1 MRPGQLKRREFVT
14 LLGGAVAAWPLA
26 AHAQQPVIPV
36 IGFLGSESPAR
47 SAGLIQFFRQGLG
60 ALGFVEDRN
69 VAIEYR
75 WAEGRNDLMSA
86 LAADLVRREVSVIAA
101 PATTPGALAAKA
113 ATATIPVVI
122 FTAGDP
128 VALGLVASL
137 SRPGGN
143 ITGATSLAGE
153 LAPKRLELLRE
164 LLPAANS
171 MALLVNPTNLSL
183 MAATTREAQD
193 AARTLGLQLRIL
205 HASTEHE
212 FDAVFARL
220 AELPKS
226 GLVIAVDSFF
236 TGRREQLARL
246 ALRHRVPAIYQS
258 RDFAQAGGVMSYG
271 GSLADGFRL
280 VGLYTG
286 RILKGE
292 KPADLPVQQTTKLEL
307 IINLTTAKTLGLD
320 VPPTLLARADEV
332 IEQ

>member
-1 MRPGQLKRREFVT
+1 MFDVRRREFIIF
-14 LLGGAVAAWPLA
+14 LGGAAAAWPLPA
-26 AHAQQPVIPV
+26 RAQQQAVPA

-47 SAGLIQFFRQGLG
+47 SAGLLRFFREGLG
-60 ALGFVEDRN
+60 ELGFVEGQN
-69 VAIEYR
+69 VTIDYR
-75 WAEGRNDLMSA
+75 WAEGRNDRLPA

-113 ATATIPVVI
+113 ATATIPIVI

-143 ITGATSLAGE
+143 ITGTTSLAGE

-164 LLPAANS
+164 LMPTANNV
-171 MALLVNPTNLSL
+171 ALLVNPTNPAL
-183 MAATTREAQD
+183 MATTTREAQA
-193 AARTLGLQLRIL
+193 AARALGLNLHIL
-205 HASTEHE
+205 HAGTERE

-220 AELPKS
+220 AELPES

-236 TGRREQLARL
+236 TGRREQLAEL
-246 ALRHRVPAIYQS
+246 ALNHRVPAIYQS
-258 RDFAQAGGVMSYG
+258 RDFAEAGGVMSYG

-292 KPADLPVQQTTKLEL
+292 KPADLPVQQVTKVEL
-307 IINLTTAKTLGLD
+307 IINLKNTKALGLE
-320 VPPTLLARADEV
+320 VPPPLIARADEV
-332 IEQ
+332 IE